1 MTGVPDAIPRALIV
15 VDVQNDFCEG
25 GSLAVSGGRDVA
37 SAITEYAHRHA
48 GEYAAIVGTLDWHVD
63 PGEHFSADPDFVE
76 SWPPHCVVGSPGSRS
91 HPALDTRVVEAW
103 FRKGE
108 NAAAYSGFEGTTEA
122 GSSRVLLGDWLRE
135 RGVEAVDVVGIATDH
150 CVRATALD
158 AASAGFET
166 RVLLNLTA
174 GVAAATTATA
184 LSRMREAGVELTG
197 EPLVRG

>member
-1 MTGVPDAIPRALIV
+1 MTDAATETSRALIV

-37 SAITEYAHRHA
+37 AAITDYAHRHA

-63 PGEHFSADPDFVE
+63 PGDHFSAEPDYVE
-76 SWPPHCVVGSPGSRS
+76 SWPAHCVVGSPGSRS

-108 NAAAYSGFEGTTEA
+108 HAAAYSGFEGSTEQ
-122 GSSRVLLGDWLRE
+122 GSERVLLGDWLRE
-135 RGVEAVDVVGIATDH
+135 RGVTAVDVVGIATDH

-158 AASAGFET
+158 AAAAGFAT
-166 RVLLNLTA
+166 RVLLDLTA
-174 GVAAATTATA
+174 AVAPGTAATA

-197 EPLVRG
+197 EPVVRG